1 MYPFDIEIIYGI
13 FNAISDTI
21 IRKQEVSFT
30 SCFLYTLKQSAISG
44 FVEKGLKAGDQTKRL
59 SYSSPAD
66 SRYACIT
73 NPWLYHKSRFFS
85 IVCFRKIKAGKK
97 QPAYYKLE
105 CYMKNSIYKKENPQ
119 NSILINCLIQIFSFL
134 ILC

>member
-66 SRYACIT
+66 QLSDT
-73 NPWLYHKSRFFS
+73 DFFFS
-85 IVCFRKIKAGKK
+85 YSLLSQYHRPFSNT
-97 QPAYYKLE
+97 YYKYSFSTMVISDLRFA
-105 CYMKNSIYKKENPQ
+105 NIANVPVVVKKV
-119 NSILINCLIQIFSFL
+119 F
-134 ILC
+134 